1 MKNPKSLVCA
11 IFGVLF
17 ILAALVLRG
26 TGNGE
31 LVVTA
36 IIAGIFL
43 LIVSYHMYKEPERYA
58 DEDDDEDDDE
68 NL

>member
-1 MKNPKSLVCA
+1 MKSPKPIICA
-11 IFGVLF
+11 TFGILF
-17 ILAALVLRG
+17 IFAALVLRG

-58 DEDDDEDDDE
+58 DDDDDEE
-68 NL
+68 

>member
-1 MKNPKSLVCA
+1 MKNPKSLV
-11 IFGVLF
+11 GVLF
-17 ILAALVLRG
+17 ILAALVLRD

-58 DEDDDEDDDE
+58 DEDDEDEDDF
-68 NL
+68 

>member
-1 MKNPKSLVCA
+1 MKNPKSLVCL

-17 ILAALVLRG
+17 IGAAAILRG

-31 LVVTA
+31 LVFTA

-43 LIVSYHMYKEPERYA
+43 LIVSYHMHKDPDYYQ
-58 DEDDDEDDDE
+58 EDDDEDDDF
-68 NL
+68 